1 MPKLPVLAG
10 IDQSVLVQMCVGSWI
25 APSEARHVTSG
36 AGGHGMFVL
45 LSRRVPIVMVP
56 PVAGRRQ
63 SEVIR
68 H

>member
-1 MPKLPVLAG
+1 MLVG
-10 IDQSVLVQMCVGSWI
+10 IDHSVLVQMCVCLWI

-36 AGGHGMFVL
+36 VGGRDMFVL
-45 LSRRVPIVMVP
+45 LSHRVPIAMVP
-56 PVAGRRQ
+56 PVAGNKQ